1 MEPMSPEPPDPERN
15 RLSGRVRRFA
25 QVGAGLAG
33 AGAAYGGNR
42 LFGGDTA
49 DVRNARALKAALG
62 GLKGPLMKAA
72 QMFATVP
79 DLLPPELAA
88 EFAELQTNAPAMGRP
103 FVRRRMAAELGP
115 DWERRFARFDLDAAA
130 AASLGQVHRAMSLQ
144 GTSLAVKLQYPEMQ
158 SAVES
163 DLGQLGA
170 LFSLYR
176 RMDRTLDPSDILV
189 EVGDRLREELD
200 YTREAKAMR
209 LYARFFAGRS
219 DIAVPEPEEALSTRR
234 LLSMNWLD
242 GRGLMSFKTAPLEV
256 RNRIASLLFQ
266 AWWRPMIQLGVIH
279 GDPHLGNYTLTEEAE
294 RLNLLDFGCVRI
306 FPPRFVAGVVRLFH
320 ALSSGD
326 RVEQRAAYESWG
338 FAGIQG
344 DLVDVLN
351 LWARF
356 IYGPILDD
364 RVRTVADGVAPGEY
378 GRREAF
384 AVRQALK
391 DKGPVKIPREFVF
404 MDRAAIG
411 LGSAFLHLEAEM
423 NWRQLFEASVEGFEE
438 QALAERQAKALADVG
453 LA

>member
-1 MEPMSPEPPDPERN
+1 MSADSFDPERN

-33 AGAAYGGNR
+33 AGAAYGANR
-42 LFGGDTA
+42 LFGGDDA
-49 DVRNARALKAALG
+49 DVRNAKALKAALG

-88 EFAELQTNAPAMGRP
+88 EFAELQTNAPSMGRT

-115 DWERRFARFDLDAAA
+115 DWQARFNRFDLDAAA
-130 AASLGQVHRAMSLQ
+130 AASLGQVHRAEGLD
-144 GTSLAVKLQYPEMQ
+144 GAPLAVKLQYPEMQ

-170 LFSLYR
+170 VFGLMR
-176 RMDRTLDPSDILV
+176 RMERSLDTSEILV
-189 EVGDRLREELD
+189 EIGDRLREELD

-209 LYARFFAGRS
+209 LYHGYFEGRD
-219 DIAVPEPEEALSTRR
+219 DIAVPSPVAGLSTRR
-234 LLSMNWLD
+234 LLTMNWLD
-242 GRGLMSFKTAPLEV
+242 GRGLMAFKGAPLEV
-256 RNRIASLLFQ
+256 RNRVASLLFQ
-266 AWWRPMIQLGVIH
+266 AWWEPMIKLGVIH
-279 GDPHLGNYTLTEEAE
+279 GDPHLGNYTLTDAAGA
-294 RLNLLDFGCVRI
+294 LNLLDFGCVRI

-326 RVEQRAAYESWG
+326 RAEQRSAYESWG
-338 FAGIQG
+338 FVGIG
-344 DLVDVLN
+344 DELVEVLN

-423 NWRQLFEASVEGFEE
+423 NWRALFEASVAGFSEA
-438 QALAERQAKALADVG
+438 ALAERQAKALAEVG
-453 LA
+453 LV